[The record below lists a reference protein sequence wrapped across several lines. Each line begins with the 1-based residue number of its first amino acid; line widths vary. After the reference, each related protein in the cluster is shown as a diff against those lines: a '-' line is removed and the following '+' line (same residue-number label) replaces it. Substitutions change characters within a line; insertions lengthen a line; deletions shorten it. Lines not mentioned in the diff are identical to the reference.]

1 MKNVTI
7 GTAVS
12 IKRAIERF
20 NEYNLENP
28 IQLTAKIS
36 YALYKNLNLL
46 NKAEEYFTEENKRL
60 LTKYGK
66 KDKDGNL
73 EIGENNMVNIP
84 KLEEYN
90 KELKEV
96 IDLDSGIELHKID
109 VDIDKLAENIEGKQN
124 VLNLLWA
131 LLEELQVVKEV
142 KEVKPKVKKVD
153 KVLEDA

>member
-46 NKAEEYFTEENKRL
+46 NKAEEYFTEENKKL
-60 LTKYGK
+60 LNKYGK

-73 EIGENNMVNIP
+73 EIGENNMINIP
-84 KLEEYN
+84 ELEEYN

-96 IDLDSGIELHKID
+96 ID
-109 VDIDKLAENIEGKQN
+109 
-124 VLNLLWA
+124 
-131 LLEELQVVKEV
+131 
-142 KEVKPKVKKVD
+142 
-153 KVLEDA
+153 

>member
-46 NKAEEYFTEENKRL
+46 NKAEEYFTEENKKIDIPNL
-60 LTKYGK
+60 IEFIATY
-66 KDKDGNL
+66 DKNEESFQKCSNSKFFNPNIYNQIGNL
-73 EIGENNMVNIP
+73 E
-84 KLEEYN
+84 
-90 KELKEV
+90 KEIQKSQGTLVAGCKGG
-96 IDLDSGIELHKID
+96 DCD
-109 VDIDKLAENIEGKQN
+109 
-124 VLNLLWA
+124 
-131 LLEELQVVKEV
+131 
-142 KEVKPKVKKVD
+142 
-153 KVLEDA
+153 